1 MKRAEMNGDRVHF
14 CPDSQC
20 ISLQPRGMGSE
31 AVASAG
37 PKMRRRAE
45 VSLAFLV
52 VTMVSF
58 LVALLVVALRPG
70 AEPVLQTLQSMEGN
84 TSTRPSLV
92 GPDNSYHLGRM
103 VEVQEAIQM
112 FENHVENS
120 SSLPMEIQMLKCS
133 VDNASSQI
141 QMLSGQLEN
150 ASADLQMVKG
160 VLEDAGTWSN
170 QIQMLK
176 SSLEGATAEIQD
188 LKGALEKANTLNS
201 QTHDF
206 LQSSSGNTSVELYVL
221 NRGLESANA
230 EIQMLKADL
239 DMVNAQ
245 AQLANSSLKNATVQI
260 HLLKGNLGSLNV
272 LRTQNQVLSSSLEG
286 VNAEI
291 QKLKGGLQNAN
302 ALNSQTQAFIKDHLD
317 STSAEIQLLRG
328 HLERAGD
335 EMQLLKRDL
344 ETAQTQI
351 ANSSVEQTKAQ
362 IQVLKAELENASA
375 LSSSQIQV
383 LNGHLQIARRD
394 IEILKQGM
402 KDAALNS
409 QISHT
414 LGNNLQKASAEIQRL
429 KGDLE
434 STKTLSMKIPEQ
446 QSRLETLRAA
456 FASLEQLQKTQN
468 QLLQLILQGWKVYS
482 GSLYYFSN
490 AKKSWN
496 EAEQFCVSQ
505 GAHLASV
512 TSEEEQAFLTKSTS
526 TSYHWIGLTDRGM
539 EGFWRWADGTP
550 FSSAGSRK

>member
-188 LKGALEKANTLNS
+188 LKGALEK
-201 QTHDF
+201 
-206 LQSSSGNTSVELYVL
+206 
-221 NRGLESANA
+221 
-230 EIQMLKADL
+230 
-239 DMVNAQ
+239 
-245 AQLANSSLKNATVQI
+245 
-260 HLLKGNLGSLNV
+260 
-272 LRTQNQVLSSSLEG
+272 
-286 VNAEI
+286 
-291 QKLKGGLQNAN
+291 
-302 ALNSQTQAFIKDHLD
+302 
-317 STSAEIQLLRG
+317 
-328 HLERAGD
+328 
-335 EMQLLKRDL
+335 
-344 ETAQTQI
+344 
-351 ANSSVEQTKAQ
+351 
-362 IQVLKAELENASA
+362 
-375 LSSSQIQV
+375 
-383 LNGHLQIARRD
+383 
-394 IEILKQGM
+394 
-402 KDAALNS
+402 
-409 QISHT
+409 ISHT

-550 FSSAGSRK
+550 FSSAGSRKFWDKNQPDNWRHKNGHTEDCVHIQQMWNDMYCDATYNWVCKKPVG